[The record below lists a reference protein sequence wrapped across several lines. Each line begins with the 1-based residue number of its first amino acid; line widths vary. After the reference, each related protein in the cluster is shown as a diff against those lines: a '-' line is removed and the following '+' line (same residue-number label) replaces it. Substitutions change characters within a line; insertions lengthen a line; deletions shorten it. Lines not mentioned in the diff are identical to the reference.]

1 MGSTSTNYLMCS
13 SMYEV
18 IDSDDKVLKVYVPK
32 DIKCKL
38 TEDNKYI
45 EQSSIQTRLK
55 QNKNVINH
63 SGVCFSIK
71 FWKSLDSELN
81 LLRYRNDKPYE
92 DMSLWVRV
100 INSGH
105 QIGIIN
111 KNLISYRVHPNQITK
126 NKSNEDINIH
136 MDLDYNFKP
145 DNEKRRVGI
154 FLILLEFQIENL
166 KKYLKSIEKYF
177 VPEFKKYFFILTDN
191 EKIISDKFVNT
202 GLGFEFNVKQ
212 ISNIKDNQNNL
223 KFINYFYPKI
233 ELVCDIIFNIP
244 LDNLLEKVINKYD
257 ISNEITKPFVLIKH
271 GNLNIFGG
279 ITHYFL
285 KFANSEIELHKFEIQ
300 NDKKIKVLS
309 K

>member
-1 MGSTSTNYLMCS
+1 
-13 SMYEV
+13 
-18 IDSDDKVLKVYVPK
+18 
-32 DIKCKL
+32 
-38 TEDNKYI
+38 
-45 EQSSIQTRLK
+45 
-55 QNKNVINH
+55 
-63 SGVCFSIK
+63 
-71 FWKSLDSELN
+71 
-81 LLRYRNDKPYE
+81 
-92 DMSLWVRV
+92 MSLWIRT
-100 INSGH
+100 INAGH

-136 MDLDYNFKP
+136 MDLDYSFKP
-145 DNEKRRVGI
+145 DIEKRRVGI
-154 FLILLEFQIENL
+154 FLICLESKIKKLE
-166 KKYLKSIEKYF
+166 KYLKKIKKYF

-191 EKIISDKFVNT
+191 SNIISDKFVNT
-202 GLGFEFNVKQ
+202 GLKFEFEFEFDVKQ
-212 ISNIKDNQNNL
+212 ISNIKDNQNNF

-233 ELVCDIIFNIP
+233 ELVCDIIFYIP

-271 GNLNIFGG
+271 GNSNIFGG